1 MDKIKR
7 LAARLRGGAKGK
19 RQPLLSEEMDIECAQ
34 LVSEA
39 AGKIDN
45 EFDAAGF
52 VVAVL
57 LEFRMN
63 FEARAVSEL
72 LAGSER
78 VQAAKELVRGTPY
91 LERPTECKRC
101 GSELRKGY
109 CVDATCPF
117 SDRLQS
123 DPEGWH
129 GHPDRPTASRRGRRN
144 GADWG
149 PLGVPSLD
157 KTWYCHD
164 CDESIRFPL
173 KGADGTTTGCPTC
186 KSCGKP
192 MVTDVHLKDRDAPR
206 RAGRTGQVDAGP
218 PTGAAPRDSMKWYC
232 HDCGTSKRHPLADG
246 CPACVSCGRPM
257 VSDTHLKDR
266 GGPINVGGP
275 PRHLKGR

>member
-1 MDKIKR
+1 MDRIKR
-7 LAARLRGGAKGK
+7 LAARLHGGAKGK
-19 RQPLLSEEMDIECAQ
+19 RQPLLSEEMDIECAA

-52 VVAVL
+52 VVAML

-78 VQAAKELVRGTPY
+78 VQAAKELVRRVPY
-91 LERPTECKRC
+91 GERPTECKRC

-109 CVDATCPF
+109 CVDETCPF
-117 SDRLQS
+117 SDRPQS

-129 GHPDRPTASRRGRRN
+129 GHPDHPTASRRGPRSA
-144 GADWG
+144 ADWG

-164 CDESIRFPL
+164 CGESIRFPL
-173 KGADGTTTGCPTC
+173 KDAKGTTTGCPAC
-186 KSCGKP
+186 KTCGKP
-192 MVTDVHLKDRDAPR
+192 MVTDI
-206 RAGRTGQVDAGP
+206 
-218 PTGAAPRDSMKWYC
+218 
-232 HDCGTSKRHPLADG
+232 
-246 CPACVSCGRPM
+246 
-257 VSDTHLKDR
+257 HLKDR
-266 GGPINVGGP
+266 GGPIKGGGP
-275 PRHLKGR
+275 MRHLKDRR